1 MSSDDD
7 DDDDDDALQTFLA
20 SRALSH
26 LHQKLLEFGID
37 SLEALKYERDVK
49 GLCED
54 IGFVEADAI
63 ALEKAQK
70 SLEEEKKKKT
80 DGTTTKT
87 GPKSILTAKEAIE
100 QAKLAARAR
109 NENVG
114 GDGHQKLRESLASG
128 LGVESSKKGQQEK
141 LETRLTKNIAPFER
155 EEVEKI
161 IALCE
166 EKKYFA
172 LFKLPKAPVD
182 ELTGKCEWRS
192 HPATSGNAV
201 LVERQMMQLRL
212 TRTIT
217 VDASLSDVCE
227 RCEEEIRKVTR
238 IFSDQKLRNAILKRE
253 VERRVEELIA
263 EGHDDLEGGF
273 VTVTGIHYGT
283 GAAAAAAKEAGE
295 GYSDLYADE
304 GPRASSAPGARLPP
318 STNEGG
324 TDKID
329 RLYED
334 LETNTKNS
342 RKIED
347 VADHNNNNN
356 NNNTDSGVD
365 LEAIRN
371 KLKRK
376 KPKFM

>member
-201 LVERQMMQLRL
+201 LLESKMMQLRL

>member
-7 DDDDDDALQTFLA
+7 DEALQTFLA

-37 SLEALKYERDVK
+37 SLEALMYERDVK

-54 IGFVEADAI
+54 VGFVEADAI

-70 SLEEEKKKKT
+70 SLEEEKKKKKT

-87 GPKSILTAKEAIE
+87 GPKSMMLTAKEAIE
-100 QAKLAARAR
+100 QAKLAARSR

-141 LETRLTKNIAPFER
+141 LEARLTKNIDPFER

-201 LVERQMMQLRL
+201 LLESKMMQLRL
-212 TRTIT
+212 TRTKT

-295 GYSDLYADE
+295 GYSDLYAGE

-324 TDKID
+324 TDKIA

-356 NNNTDSGVD
+356 NNNNNTDSGVD

>member
-1 MSSDDD
+1 MSSN
-7 DDDDDDALQTFLA
+7 DDDDDDALRTFLA

-63 ALEKAQK
+63 ALENAQK
-70 SLEEEKKKKT
+70 SLEEEEKKKT
-80 DGTTTKT
+80 DETTKKT
-87 GPKSILTAKEAIE
+87 GPKPILDAKEAIE

-128 LGVESSKKGQQEK
+128 VGVESSKKGQQEK

-201 LVERQMMQLRL
+201 LLESKMMQLRL
-212 TRTIT
+212 TRTKT

-283 GAAAAAAKEAGE
+283 GAAAAAAKEAEE
-295 GYSDLYADE
+295 GYSDLYAGE
-304 GPRASSAPGARLPP
+304 GPRALSAPGARLPP
-318 STNEGG
+318 SANEGG

-347 VADHNNNNN
+347 VADHNNNN
-356 NNNTDSGVD
+356 TDSGVD

>member
-128 LGVESSKKGQQEK
+128 LGVESSQKRTAREARDALDEETSPRSREK
-141 LETRLTKNIAPFER
+141 RWK
-155 EEVEKI
+155 
-161 IALCE
+161 
-166 EKKYFA
+166 
-172 LFKLPKAPVD
+172 
-182 ELTGKCEWRS
+182 RS
-192 HPATSGNAV
+192 SRCAKRRSISRCLNFRKHPWMN
-201 LVERQMMQLRL
+201 
-212 TRTIT
+212 
-217 VDASLSDVCE
+217 
-227 RCEEEIRKVTR
+227 
-238 IFSDQKLRNAILKRE
+238 
-253 VERRVEELIA
+253 
-263 EGHDDLEGGF
+263 
-273 VTVTGIHYGT
+273 
-283 GAAAAAAKEAGE
+283 
-295 GYSDLYADE
+295 
-304 GPRASSAPGARLPP
+304 
-318 STNEGG
+318 
-324 TDKID
+324 
-329 RLYED
+329 
-334 LETNTKNS
+334 
-342 RKIED
+342 
-347 VADHNNNNN
+347 
-356 NNNTDSGVD
+356 
-365 LEAIRN
+365 
-371 KLKRK
+371 
-376 KPKFM
+376 

>member
-1 MSSDDD
+1 MSSNE
-7 DDDDDDALQTFLA
+7 DDDALRTFLA

-63 ALEKAQK
+63 ALEKAQQ
-70 SLEEEKKKKT
+70 SLEEEKKKT
-80 DGTTTKT
+80 DGTTKKT
-87 GPKSILTAKEAIE
+87 GPKPILDAKEAIE
-100 QAKLAARAR
+100 RAKLAARAR

-128 LGVESSKKGQQEK
+128 VGVESSKKGQQEK

-201 LVERQMMQLRL
+201 LLESKMMQLRL
-212 TRTIT
+212 TRTKT

-283 GAAAAAAKEAGE
+283 GAAAAAAKEAEE
-295 GYSDLYADE
+295 GYSDLYAGE
-304 GPRASSAPGARLPP
+304 GPRALSAPGARLPP
-318 STNEGG
+318 SANEGG

-347 VADHNNNNN
+347 VADHNNNN
-356 NNNTDSGVD
+356 TDSGVD

>member
-1 MSSDDD
+1 MSSNE
-7 DDDDDDALQTFLA
+7 DDDALRTFLA

-54 IGFVEADAI
+54 IGFVEAAAI
-63 ALEKAQK
+63 ALEKAQQ
-70 SLEEEKKKKT
+70 SLEEEKKKT
-80 DGTTTKT
+80 DETTKKT
-87 GPKSILTAKEAIE
+87 GPKPILDAKEAIE
-100 QAKLAARAR
+100 RAKLAARAR

-128 LGVESSKKGQQEK
+128 VGVESSKKGQQEK

-166 EKKYFA
+166 ETKYFA

-182 ELTGKCEWRS
+182 ELTGKCEWRL

-201 LVERQMMQLRL
+201 LLESKMMQLRL
-212 TRTIT
+212 TRTKT

-283 GAAAAAAKEAGE
+283 GAAAAAAKEAEE
-295 GYSDLYADE
+295 GYSDLYAGE
-304 GPRASSAPGARLPP
+304 GPRALSAPGARLPP
-318 STNEGG
+318 SANEGG
-324 TDKID
+324 ADKID